1 MTPDL
6 FWIPG
11 PWPGRLAISS
21 RPRGGDWLEDEIRG
35 WKRAQL
41 DSVIS
46 LLERDEERQLD
57 LAEEGNLARKHG
69 IRFVSFP
76 IPDRSV
82 PASVPSAVSM
92 LKSVNLALEAG
103 ENVAVHCRQG
113 VGRSAL
119 VAVGALMIA
128 GTPPETS
135 LETVRLARGL
145 EVPETKEQLNWVR
158 EQLAESVSVIHR

>member
-1 MTPDL
+1 
-6 FWIPG
+6 
-11 PWPGRLAISS
+11 
-21 RPRGGDWLEDEIRG
+21 
-35 WKRAQL
+35 
-41 DSVIS
+41 
-46 LLERDEERQLD
+46 
-57 LAEEGNLARKHG
+57 
-69 IRFVSFP
+69 
-76 IPDRSV
+76 
-82 PASVPSAVSM
+82 M